1 MATRFSP
8 EKKLMILIV
17 DDININCELLELLL
31 DDIAV
36 LDIAN
41 TGEDAVL
48 KTLHNN
54 YDLVLLD
61 ICLGPGMDGLQVLSE
76 IRSQP
81 RNTSLPVIAVTGS
94 ATEFEREDFL
104 EKGFSEFVSKPVSK
118 KELLFAIKKVL
129 DSHD

>member
-1 MATRFSP
+1 MTTRFSP
-8 EKKLMILIV
+8 EKKLRILIV

-31 DDIAV
+31 DDIGV

-48 KTLHNN
+48 KTLYTH
-54 YDLVLLD
+54 YDIVLLD
-61 ICLGPGMDGLQVLSE
+61 ICLGPGMDGLEVLSE

-81 RNTSLPVIAVTGS
+81 GNINLPIIAVTGS
-94 ATEFEREDFL
+94 ATEFEREDFM

-118 KELLFAIKKVL
+118 KELLFAIEEVL
-129 DSHD
+129 DSQT

>member
-1 MATRFSP
+1 MTTRFSP
-8 EKKLMILIV
+8 EKKLRILIV

-36 LDIAN
+36 LEIAN

-48 KTLHNN
+48 KTLCNN

-61 ICLGPGMDGLQVLSE
+61 ICLGPGMDGLEVLSE

-81 RNTSLPVIAVTGS
+81 GNISLPIIAVTGS

-118 KELLFAIKKVL
+118 KELLFTIEKVL
-129 DSHD
+129 DSHA